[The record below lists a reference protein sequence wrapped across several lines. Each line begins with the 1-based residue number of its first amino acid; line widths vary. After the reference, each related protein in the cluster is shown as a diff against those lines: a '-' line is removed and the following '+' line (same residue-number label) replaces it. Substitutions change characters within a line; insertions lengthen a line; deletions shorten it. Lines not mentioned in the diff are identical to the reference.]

1 MVKRAVRIKGS
12 DNILDDEG
20 VVEIDPPLD
29 VGYPDVIKYFKQ
41 FCKTLKLEL
50 LLS

>member
-1 MVKRAVRIKGS
+1 MMERAVRIKGG
-12 DNILDDEG
+12 DNTLNDKG
-20 VVEIDPPLD
+20 VVETDPPLD

-41 FCKTLKLEL
+41 SCKTLRLEL